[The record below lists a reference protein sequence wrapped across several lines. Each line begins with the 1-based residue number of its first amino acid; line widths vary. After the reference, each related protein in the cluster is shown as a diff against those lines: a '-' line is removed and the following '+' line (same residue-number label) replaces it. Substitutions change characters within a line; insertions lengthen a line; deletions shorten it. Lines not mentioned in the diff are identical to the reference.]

1 MIAETGLIALLIAA
15 AFALLQTVLGFGALR
30 PGGEALLRA
39 VRPVAIVQAAM
50 TVTAF
55 AMLLLVFS
63 QTDLSVKLVAED
75 SATTLPLLYR
85 VAGAWGNHEG
95 SMLMWITILAL
106 AGAAVAI
113 FERRLPERT
122 LAATIA
128 AQGLIALGFFAFLLF
143 SSNPFERLAAPPA
156 EGSGF
161 NRCCRTPAWPSIRR
175 RSMSAMSGSRS
186 PFPSRSARC

>member
-1 MIAETGLIALLIAA
+1 MIAETGMIALLIAA
-15 AFALLQTVLGFGALR
+15 ALALLQAFLGFSALR

-39 VRPVAIVQAAM
+39 IRPVAIVQAVT

-85 VAGAWGNHEG
+85 ITGAWGNHEG

-106 AGAAVAI
+106 SGAAVAI

-122 LAATIA
+122 RAPTIG
-128 AQGLIALGFFAFLLF
+128 AQGVIALGFFAFLLF
-143 SSNPFERLAAPPA
+143 SSNPFERLPVPPA

-161 NRCCRTPAWPSIRR
+161 NPLLQD
-175 RSMSAMSGSRS
+175 
-186 PFPSRSARC
+186 